1 MEHKKKRGRPKKV
14 AEETAVDLVKKY
26 GTKFV
31 PVEQVEKSIRDLAN
45 DFSELID
52 RLLVTQEAH
61 RLPWQP
67 HGLVPANYI
76 HLGIDRIMAEH
87 GYTPTNNIEQL

>member
-1 MEHKKKRGRPKKV
+1 MEHKKKRGRPTL
-14 AEETAVDLVKKY
+14 AQPTLTHDA
-26 GTKFV
+26 
-31 PVEQVEKSIRDLAN
+31 RDLAN

-67 HGLVPANYI
+67 HGLIPAKYI